1 MKFISPIALCL
12 GVAVGFLGCSI
23 VGRLWS
29 RENIYRN
36 YVRLHLGSENHLFRE
51 TMHRMESRLDTRRF
65 ARIHRSRIVNTD
77 RIKEMQPWFNG
88 EYVVVL
94 QNGTRLTLSRGYREK
109 LQERLGKG
117 F

>member
-1 MKFISPIALCL
+1 MFFVRTEDIDWIEAS
-12 GVAVGFLGCSI
+12 G
-23 VGRLWS
+23 
-29 RENIYRN
+29 N
-36 YVRLHLGSENHLFRE
+36 YVRLHLKEQSYLFRE
-51 TMHRMESRLDTRRF
+51 TMNQMESRLDPQRF
-65 ARIHRSRIVNTD
+65 FRIHRSRIVNTD